1 MFVFVFQPGIAASV
15 VYRDQVIFS
24 KGFGVKDKTKPDAPD
39 ESTIF
44 RIGSV
49 SKVFA
54 VSLVYY
60 IQVTTYYAV
69 VFLSL
74 QYFWCRIQ
82 GH

>member
-1 MFVFVFQPGIAASV
+1 MCLFVFQPGIAASV

-24 KGFGVKDKTKPDAPD
+24 KGFGVKDKTKPGAPD
-39 ESTIF
+39 ENTIF

-60 IQVTTYYAV
+60 IQVTTYLG
-69 VFLSL
+69 FLCSSL
-74 QYFWCRIQ
+74 
-82 GH
+82 

>member
-1 MFVFVFQPGIAASV
+1 MLCALSLIFKYMTVCFFVLQPGIAASV

-39 ESTIF
+39 GNTIF

-54 VSLVYY
+54 VSSRVIFYRT
-60 IQVTTYYAV
+60 ITK
-69 VFLSL
+69 
-74 QYFWCRIQ
+74 
-82 GH
+82 